1 MAKTAIALGVLL
13 ILLGFLGYVSAGT
26 YALLPLIPAM
36 FGFLI
41 SLFGLFSLTDDAKKR
56 MLFMHIAVTIG
67 LIGFLVTV
75 WSIVE
80 YIQMVFGHRQFPHPV
95 LVEEWAATAA
105 VLLLFVLLSIRSF
118 ISARRSRI
126 AAQD

>member
-26 YALLPLIPAM
+26 DPFIPLVPAM

-41 SLFGLFSLTDDAKKR
+41 SIFGWFGLTDDPKKR
-56 MLFMHIAVTIG
+56 MIFMHVAVTIG

-80 YIQMVFGHRQFPHPV
+80 YVQMLRGHQFPHPV
-95 LVEEWAATAA
+95 VVQEWAATSV
-105 VLLLFVLLSIRSF
+105 VLLFFVLISVRSF
-118 ISARRSRI
+118 VAARRSR
-126 AAQD
+126 A

>member
-26 YALLPLIPAM
+26 HSLSPLVPAM

-41 SLFGLFSLTDDAKKR
+41 SLFGWFGLTDDPKKR
-56 MLFMHIAVTIG
+56 MLFMHVAVTIG
-67 LIGFLVTV
+67 LIGFLITV

-80 YIQMVFGHRQFPHPV
+80 YVQMLRGHQFPHPV
-95 LVEEWAATAA
+95 VVQEWAATAA
-105 VLLLFVLLSIRSF
+105 ILLFFVLASVRSF
-118 ISARRSRI
+118 VAARRSR
-126 AAQD
+126 A

>member
-26 YALLPLIPAM
+26 YALSPLVPAM

-41 SLFGLFSLTDDAKKR
+41 SLFGLFALTDDAKKR

-67 LIGFLVTV
+67 LIGFLVTA
-75 WSIVE
+75 WSVVE
-80 YIQMVFGHRQFPHPV
+80 YVQMLRGHQFPHPV

-105 VLLLFVLLSIRSF
+105 ILLLFVLLSIRSF
-118 ISARRSRI
+118 VAARRSRI
-126 AAQD
+126 AVQD

>member
-26 YALLPLIPAM
+26 EPFTPLVPAM

-41 SLFGLFSLTDDAKKR
+41 SLFGWFGLTDDPKKR
-56 MLFMHIAVTIG
+56 MIFMHVAVTIG

-80 YIQMVFGHRQFPHPV
+80 YVQMLRGHQFPHPV
-95 LVEEWAATAA
+95 VVQEWAATSV
-105 VLLLFVLLSIRSF
+105 VLLFFVLLSVRSF
-118 ISARRSRI
+118 VAARRSR
-126 AAQD
+126 A

>member
-13 ILLGFLGYVSAGT
+13 ILLGILGAVSAGT
-26 YALLPLIPAM
+26 HSAAPLLPVL

-41 SLFGLFSLTDDAKKR
+41 SIFGLFALTDNAKKR

-67 LIGFLVTV
+67 LIGFFANF

-80 YIQMVFGHRQFPHPV
+80 YIQWMLGRQFPHPI
-95 LVEEWAATAA
+95 LIEERAAAAA
-105 VLLLFVLLSIRSF
+105 VLLFFVLLSVRSF
-118 ISARRSRI
+118 IVARRTRT
-126 AAQD
+126 QEKV

>member
-26 YALLPLIPAM
+26 EPFRPLVPAM

-41 SLFGLFSLTDDAKKR
+41 SLFGWFGLTDDPKKR
-56 MLFMHIAVTIG
+56 MIFMHVAVTIG

-80 YIQMVFGHRQFPHPV
+80 YVQMLRGVRQFPHPV
-95 LVEEWAATAA
+95 VVQEWAATSV
-105 VLLLFVLLSIRSF
+105 VLLFFVLLSVRSF
-118 ISARRSRI
+118 VAARRSR
-126 AAQD
+126 A

>member
-26 YALLPLIPAM
+26 YALSPLVPAM

-41 SLFGLFSLTDDAKKR
+41 SLFGLFALTDDAKKR

-75 WSIVE
+75 WSVVE
-80 YIQMVFGHRQFPHPV
+80 YVQMLRGHQFPHPV

-105 VLLLFVLLSIRSF
+105 ILLLFVLLSIRSF
-118 ISARRSRI
+118 VAARRSRI
-126 AAQD
+126 AVQD

>member
-13 ILLGFLGYVSAGT
+13 ILLGILGRVSAGT
-26 YALLPLIPAM
+26 YGLSPLVPAM

-41 SLFGLFSLTDDAKKR
+41 SLFGLFALTDDAKKR
-56 MLFMHIAVTIG
+56 MLFMHIAVTIA
-67 LIGFLVTV
+67 LIGFLITV

-80 YIQMVFGHRQFPHPV
+80 YVQMLRGHQFPHPV
-95 LVEEWAATAA
+95 VVEEWAATSA

-118 ISARRSRI
+118 ISARRTRI
-126 AAQD
+126 AANN